1 MVGLNLI
8 KDVIVLLEQ
17 FESENHP
24 EMYDNS
30 IDGFRKWIVAQEYQS
45 GRIEEK
51 PSWENQD
58 KGRSPESVICTLFV
72 HLNTYAKRYSK
83 AAVLNS
89 EFIGQEDFIYLI
101 TLKAFGA
108 MSKMEL
114 VRKNLHEKPFGIS
127 IINRLTTKGWIEQR
141 VPENDRRKKLVA
153 LTQKGSLVL
162 NEFMPKIRTATKIV
176 SVNLTDN
183 EKHELI
189 RILTKLDH
197 FHKDIFSENHDPADL
212 LDRVEKKYLR

>member
-8 KDVIVLLEQ
+8 KDVIFLLER
-17 FESENHP
+17 FEYENHSG
-24 EMYDNS
+24 MYDNS
-30 IDGFRKWIVAQEYQS
+30 IEGFRKWVSAQEYQPE
-45 GRIEEK
+45 RMEEK
-51 PSWENQD
+51 LSWENQD

-101 TLKAFGA
+101 TLQAFGA

-127 IINRLTTKGWIEQR
+127 IINRLTAKGWIAQQT
-141 VPENDRRKKLVA
+141 PEDDRRKKVVA
-153 LTQKGSLVL
+153 LTQEGNLVL
-162 NEFMPKIRTATKIV
+162 EEIMPKIRTATKIV
-176 SVNLTDN
+176 SANLTDK
-183 EKHELI
+183 EKLELI

-197 FHKDIFSENHDPADL
+197 FHKTVFSGDHDPANL
-212 LDRVEKKYLR
+212 LDTIEKKYFR